1 LSLRNPVIWQD
12 GAFIRPNHFQQQAR
26 YHDYVTRRRTDALG
40 AYQYGLEQIQ
50 INKENLLHG
59 RFSLISARGIF
70 PDGTVFDL
78 PDETQPP
85 PTLDLGGRNIT
96 SETVYLCLP
105 LWTSGVSEILT
116 EASAEEAVRYHVL
129 AQATRDMTSED
140 SETWDIDVGQ
150 LRLSLMLESDDRSA
164 FNAIA
169 IARIREK
176 RSDGAIILD
185 ESFMPTAYDIAAVD
199 PLRAV
204 LDDFSGLITQRAQQL
219 ASRLGG
225 LHQGGVAGVADFM
238 MLQTLNRW
246 DALFKHL
253 NTIKRLH
260 PERLFETFAAAA
272 GELASFSHE
281 SRRAE
286 PWPAY
291 LHDNLQVGFEP
302 LIASLRRSLSVM
314 LEPNAITLPMTRHKY
329 GILTAPLSD
338 RSLIVSCVF
347 VLAVRA
353 SVPLERLSKTFP
365 AQVKISSIEK
375 IRELISLHLPG
386 VTLQPMATAPR
397 QLPYHAGYTYFL
409 LDHHSAGWKNIVNS
423 SGFAFHIAGEFPD
436 LEMEFWAIRGRP
448 ENATG

>member
-26 YHDYVTRRRTDALG
+26 YHDYMMRRQTQALS
-40 AYQYGLEQIQ
+40 AYNYGLESFQ
-50 INKENLLHG
+50 INRETLLHG
-59 RFSLISARGIF
+59 RLSLVSASGIF
-70 PDGTVFDL
+70 PDGTVFEL
-78 PDETQPP
+78 PNETTPP
-85 PTLDLGGRNIT
+85 PTLDLSNRNIT
-96 SETVYLCLP
+96 NEIVYLCLP
-105 LWTSGVSEILT
+105 LWTSGVPEVLT
-116 EASAEEAVRYHVL
+116 PSSAKESVRYHIL
-129 AQATRDMTSED
+129 AQATRDMTSDD

-150 LRLSLMLESDDRSA
+150 LRLSLMLGSENRSA

-185 ESFMPTAYDIAAVD
+185 ENFMPTSYDINAIT
-199 PLRAV
+199 PLRSV
-204 LDDFSGLITQRAQQL
+204 LDDFSGLISQRAQQI
-219 ASRLGG
+219 AGRLGG

-246 DALFKHL
+246 EGIFKHINSL
-253 NTIKRLH
+253 KSLH
-260 PERLFETFAAAA
+260 PERLFETFAGAA

-281 SRRAE
+281 SKRPE

-291 LHDNLQVGFEP
+291 LHDELQLCFEP

-314 LEPNAITLPMTRHKY
+314 LEPNAIALPLAKHKY
-329 GILTAPLSD
+329 GILTAPVAD
-338 RSLIVSCVF
+338 RALIGSCVF

-353 SVPLERLSKTFP
+353 SVPLERLAKTFP

-386 VTLQPMATAPR
+386 VALQPMATAPR

-409 LDHHSAGWKNIVNS
+409 LDYNSAGWKNIVNS
-423 SGFAFHIAGEFPD
+423 SGFAIHIAGEFPD
-436 LEMEFWAIRGRP
+436 LEMEFWAIRGRS
-448 ENATG
+448 ENK

>member
-1 LSLRNPVIWQD
+1 LSLHNPVIWQD

-26 YHDYVTRRRTDALG
+26 YHDYVARRSGFALS
-40 AYQYGLEQIQ
+40 AYNYGLESFQ

-59 RFSLISARGIF
+59 RLSLVSASGIF

-78 PDETQPP
+78 PDETVPP
-85 PTLDLGGRNIT
+85 PTLDLGSRNVTNEI
-96 SETVYLCLP
+96 VYLCLP
-105 LWTSGVSEILT
+105 LWTSGIAEILT
-116 EASAEEAVRYHVL
+116 EASSEEAVRYHVL
-129 AQATRDMTSED
+129 AQATRDMTSDD

-150 LRLSLMLESDDRSA
+150 LRLSLKLGSDDRSA
-164 FNAIA
+164 FNVIA
-169 IARIREK
+169 LARIREK

-185 ESFMPTAYDIAAVD
+185 ENFMPTAYDTHAIA
-199 PLRAV
+199 PLRSV
-204 LDDFSGLITQRAQQL
+204 LDDFSGLIGQRALQI
-219 ASRLGG
+219 ANRLGG

-246 DALFKHL
+246 EGVFKHL
-253 NTIKRLH
+253 NSIKRLH

-291 LHDNLQVGFEP
+291 LHDELQLCFDP

-314 LEPNAITLPMTRHKY
+314 LEPNAITLPITKHKF
-329 GILTAPLSD
+329 GILTAPVAD
-338 RSLIVSCVF
+338 RGLIGSCVF

-353 SVPLERLSKTFP
+353 SVPLDRLAKTFP

-409 LDHHSAGWKNIVNS
+409 LDHHSAGWKNIINS

-436 LEMEFWAIRGRP
+436 LEMEFWAIRGR
-448 ENATG
+448 TDT